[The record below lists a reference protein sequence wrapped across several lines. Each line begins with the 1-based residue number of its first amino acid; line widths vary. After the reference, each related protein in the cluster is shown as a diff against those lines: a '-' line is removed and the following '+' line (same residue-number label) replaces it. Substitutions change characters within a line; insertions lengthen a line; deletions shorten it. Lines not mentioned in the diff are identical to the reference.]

1 MDAINTINTPINP
14 KEVLLEADGKFYV
27 CGRCGAKFRE
37 APRCPE
43 CGQLVI
49 LEQDDLDDV
58 IYTIEEIEELFD
70 SYGITYNSV
79 KGPYRIMGRKDSS
92 SLNLNKKNYVIY
104 SSDEDF
110 RNIEAAGFHFDDL
123 ELIKNGNSKDGSRP
137 NTVKCHK
144 RSTLHA
150 LLGIYAKNANNKL

>member
-70 SYGITYNSV
+70 SYGIIV
-79 KGPYRIMGRKDSS
+79 LWAEK
-92 SLNLNKKNYVIY
+92 
-104 SSDEDF
+104 
-110 RNIEAAGFHFDDL
+110 
-123 ELIKNGNSKDGSRP
+123 
-137 NTVKCHK
+137 TVV
-144 RSTLHA
+144 L
-150 LLGIYAKNANNKL
+150 